1 MEWAIVVRI
10 ALLSF
15 SLYLVSYF
23 ASMEASFSAVDRLA
37 LSHLASRKQDE
48 AAEALWLTEDKEQLL
63 AVILLGTNLSV
74 VLFTVTSTSLA
85 LELAPFGVY
94 TLTLTSLLVV
104 LLINIFGEL
113 IPKSRAARSPLRVAL
128 RGTRTLKRVYR
139 VVRPLS
145 FLLVALPKKFLN
157 AHDTESDET
166 QIRHMVEYAEEQ
178 AELPQSEK
186 AMIFGLLDSGHT
198 PVREVMV
205 PRIDVVAADIE
216 NSMEDIL
223 RLVRESGFSRIPVYS
238 ESIDDITG
246 ILYAKDLLR
255 HLYAPQGLA
264 SVRLRDI
271 LRPALFVPGSKR
283 VSELLKELRETRTH
297 IAMVIDEYG
306 GVEGLVT
313 IEDLLEEIV
322 GEIHDEY
329 DQDEE
334 PIDIA
339 LQDDGS
345 WLIHGRISLEDV
357 EEQLGLAPH
366 DIDATTVAGLLFE
379 RLGRIPKK
387 GDFVDEGPYRLKVE
401 KMSGR
406 QITLI
411 RADVITEK

>member
-1 MEWAIVVRI
+1 MDWATAIRA
-10 ALLSF
+10 ALLLF
-15 SLYLVSYF
+15 SLYLVSFF

-37 LSHLASRKQDE
+37 LSHLASRKQDD
-48 AAEALWLTEDKEQLL
+48 AAEALGLSEDKEQLL
-63 AVILLGTNLSV
+63 ATILLGTNLSV

-85 LELAPFGVY
+85 LELAPFGAY
-94 TLTLTSLLVV
+94 TLAVTSLLVV
-104 LLINIFGEL
+104 LMVNIFGEL

-128 RGTRTLKRVYR
+128 RGTRVLKRVYR
-139 VVRPLS
+139 LVAPLS
-145 FLLVALPKKFLN
+145 FLLVALPKRFLN
-157 AHDTESDET
+157 ADTAESDET

-186 AMIFGLLDSGHT
+186 DMIFGLLDSGHT

-205 PRIDVVAADIE
+205 PRINVVAADIE
-216 NSMEDIL
+216 DSMDEIL
-223 RLVRESGFSRIPVYS
+223 TLVRESGFSRIPVYS
-238 ESIDDITG
+238 ESIDDIVG

-255 HLYAPQGLA
+255 HLYGPQGLTT
-264 SVRLRDI
+264 VKLKEI
-271 LRPALFVPGSKR
+271 LRPAMFIPGSKR
-283 VSELLKELRETRTH
+283 VSELLKELRESRTH

-322 GEIHDEY
+322 GEIRDEY

-334 PIDIA
+334 LIA
-339 LQDDGS
+339 ITRQDDGS
-345 WLIHGRISLEDV
+345 WQIHGRISMEDLE
-357 EEQLGLAPH
+357 EELGISPA

-387 GDFVDEGPYRLKVE
+387 GDFIDEGPYRLKVE

-411 RADVITEK
+411 RVDSITE

>member
-1 MEWAIVVRI
+1 MDWATIVRI
-10 ALLSF
+10 GLLLF
-15 SLYLVSYF
+15 SLYLVSFF

-37 LSHLASRKQDE
+37 LSHLAARKQED
-48 AAEALWLTEDKEQLL
+48 ATEALGLSEDKEQLL
-63 AVILLGTNLSV
+63 ATILLGTNLSV

-85 LELAPFGVY
+85 LEFAPFGAY

-104 LLINIFGEL
+104 LLVNIFGEL
-113 IPKSRAARSPLRVAL
+113 IPKSRSARSPLRVAL
-128 RGTRTLKRVYR
+128 KGTRVLKRVYR
-139 VVRPLS
+139 FVSPLS
-145 FLLVALPKKFLN
+145 YLLVALPKRFLN
-157 AHDTESDET
+157 ADVTESDET
-166 QIRHMVEYAEEQ
+166 QIRQMVEYAEEQ

-186 AMIFGLLDSGHT
+186 DMIFGLLDSGHT

-205 PRIDVVAADIE
+205 PRINVVAADIE
-216 NSMEDIL
+216 DDMDEIL

-238 ESIDDITG
+238 ESIDDIAG

-255 HLYAPQGLA
+255 HLYAPTGL
-264 SVRLRDI
+264 SSLKLKEI
-271 LRPALFVPGSKR
+271 LRPAMFIPGSKR
-283 VSELLKELRETRTH
+283 VSELLKELRESRTH

-334 PIDIA
+334 LIA
-339 LQDDGS
+339 ITQQDDGS
-345 WLIHGRISLEDV
+345 WLIHGRISMEDLE
-357 EEQLGLAPH
+357 EELGIAPE
-366 DIDATTVAGLLFE
+366 DIDASTVAGLLFE

-387 GDFVDEGPYRLKVE
+387 GDFIEEGLYRFRVE

-411 RADVITEK
+411 RVDLITT